1 MDIKEYIA
9 SGIIDSY
16 VLGSV
21 SDQERQE
28 VQCLSKIYPEIKEE
42 LRKAE
47 KALEDYAQSIA
58 VNPPKE
64 IKDAI
69 LNRIKEIKQEPAE
82 SVVKT
87 ESKSSD
93 EEKVAKVIQIPTMY
107 KWSVA
112 ASILI
117 IIGLGFAFV
126 NSYSNETQLKE
137 ELASMQ
143 EESSETEKALE
154 TQLNQLQASLFAA
167 QEREAFIN
175 APNTRKLL
183 LEGTPL
189 KPEANATVYWD
200 ESTGSAI
207 LASNGLPSPTTGKQF
222 QLWAISDGQPVD
234 LGVIDKDS
242 VYTPKIP
249 VNLKSVQ
256 AFAITLEK
264 EGGSPTPNLEEL
276 YVIGN
281 V

>member
-1 MDIKEYIA
+1 M
-9 SGIIDSY
+9 
-16 VLGSV
+16 LGSV
-21 SDQERQE
+21 SEQERQE

-42 LRKAE
+42 LRQAE

-64 IKDAI
+64 LKDAI
-69 LNRIKEIKQEPAE
+69 LNRIKDIKQEPAE
-82 SVVKT
+82 STV
-87 ESKSSD
+87 EPQSSIVN
-93 EEKVAKVIQIPTMY
+93 EEKQAKVIQIPAMY

-137 ELASMQ
+137 ELASLQ
-143 EESSETEKALE
+143 EETSESEKLLE
-154 TQLNQLQASLFAA
+154 NQLNKLQASLFAM

-175 APNTRKLL
+175 APNTKKLL

-189 KPEANATVYWD
+189 QPAANATVYWD
-200 ESTGSAI
+200 ETTGSAI
-207 LASNGLPSPTTGKQF
+207 LASNGLPAPTSGKQF
-222 QLWAISDGQPVD
+222 QLWAIADGQPVD

-242 VYTPKIP
+242 VYSSKIP

-264 EGGSPTPNLEEL
+264 EGGSPTPNLEQL